1 MMGNAILKLVL
12 FQFYILIWIKM
23 ANFKSAVL
31 FLNIIPIR
39 NDIKTFDN
47 IRKNLT
53 GQGDDYTTGFC

>member
-47 IRKNLT
+47 IRKNIT
-53 GQGDDYTTGFC
+53 GQGDDYATGFC

>member
-47 IRKNLT
+47 IRKNIT

>member
-1 MMGNAILKLVL
+1 
-12 FQFYILIWIKM
+12 M

-47 IRKNLT
+47 IRKNIT
-53 GQGDDYTTGFC
+53 GQGDDYTTVFCWITIILKNIK